1 MGDDIRIQKVLFT
14 LLKNALKFTDPGGEV
29 RIKLDANRTNPEEVR
44 LFFTVEDTGIG
55 IAAEKQK
62 SLFQPFT
69 QADTSM
75 TRKYEGTGLGLA
87 ISRNLVNLMKGK
99 IRVKS
104 TVDEGSTFIFE
115 IPATRVDS
123 NPANAVQLPSISSLK
138 KTLSS
143 MKEAAHENEEL
154 SLSVLLVEDNPVNQK
169 VASMSLERLG
179 CTVEIASNGKEA
191 VEIAS
196 GNMRFD
202 LICMDLQMPVMDGL
216 EAMRRIREQNYPN
229 SETFT
234 LALTGL
240 AFDED
245 KERCRVAG
253 INDFLTKPLD
263 LESLGE
269 LVECIHLRK
278 CHELALS
285 N

>member
-1 MGDDIRIQKVLFT
+1 MPLNSPILAAKRES
-14 LLKNALKFTDPGGEV
+14 NSM
-29 RIKLDANRTNPEEVR
+29 R
-44 LFFTVEDTGIG
+44 LARRPKKRGFFFTVEDTGIG
-55 IAAEKQK
+55 IAVEKQEL
-62 SLFQPFT
+62 LFQPFT

-87 ISRNLVNLMKGK
+87 ISRNLVNLMKGE

-104 TVDEGSTFIFE
+104 IADEGSTFTFE

-123 NPANAVQLPSISSLK
+123 NSANAVQFPSISSLK
-138 KTLSS
+138 ETLSS
-143 MKEAAHENEEL
+143 MKAVAHENEEL

-234 LALTGL
+234 QALTGL

-253 INDFLTKPLD
+253 MNDFLTKPLD